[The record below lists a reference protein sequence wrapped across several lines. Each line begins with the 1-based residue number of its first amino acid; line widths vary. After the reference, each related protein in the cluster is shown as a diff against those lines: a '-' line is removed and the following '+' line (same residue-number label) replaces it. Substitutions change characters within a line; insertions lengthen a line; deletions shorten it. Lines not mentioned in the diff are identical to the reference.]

1 MNIVVTKN
9 NVDYSSSFLQVTTL
23 SEVCGVVG
31 VIDVL
36 VYHDSDEDSETKI
49 TSLGELKSRVN
60 KFIYIR
66 NEEDTDIA
74 IKMMILGL
82 GGKYFYDEFF
92 LENVYELRNLI
103 DSLEEVTAL
112 ATLGGVNVLGDFF
125 NRYLEKGSSD
135 FNGNYLM
142 LVKDAVNEL
151 MTEYNQ
157 KNLEILA
164 MSKTATEVFSRTSS
178 LLSHMKQERESMQDI
193 VKKMSEKAKESSSV
207 MRRQPGSSILFFPGI
222 NYTKERSIIRIKEIG
237 DFRYL
242 VSFILGLR
250 SYLDTIKNIRT
261 KVIIIEPIGS
271 ILEDRYS
278 DFSWVTSSSIKSS
291 SNYYNSI
298 VFTNHP
304 TKEVITKLLDDSDY
318 DTFIVVDRLLTDK
331 SHILNCRGGSVK
343 YAVSSSGYLD
353 KMGLKVRE
361 CFSSVEHIQGVLFN
375 VPVISEYPL
384 DRGARVRTYLS
395 NMSINYDRLLQDAK
409 LRR

>member
-1 MNIVVTKN
+1 
-9 NVDYSSSFLQVTTL
+9 
-23 SEVCGVVG
+23 
-31 VIDVL
+31 
-36 VYHDSDEDSETKI
+36 
-49 TSLGELKSRVN
+49 
-60 KFIYIR
+60 
-66 NEEDTDIA
+66 
-74 IKMMILGL
+74 
-82 GGKYFYDEFF
+82 
-92 LENVYELRNLI
+92 
-103 DSLEEVTAL
+103 
-112 ATLGGVNVLGDFF
+112 
-125 NRYLEKGSSD
+125 
-135 FNGNYLM
+135 M